1 MPVFLFCDWA
11 CVSMS
16 LFLFQQMVYRGE
28 CKMYKLKKVKIPDTV
43 TYIYSNAFSGCKNII
58 IYAQKGSYVLKLR
71 HEIIKNKNGNRNNS
85 DAKITDYNI
94 TGMECYQ

>member
-11 CVSMS
+11 CVAMS

-58 IYAQKGSYVLKLR
+58 IYAQKGSYVLKFAKNTKYGMKLLKIKMAI
-71 HEIIKNKNGNRNNS
+71 EITVMLK
-85 DAKITDYNI
+85 
-94 TGMECYQ
+94 YQIII